1 MPDVPGRP
9 GGTRGWWWRCPLKL
23 TGASTP
29 RRSLPHP
36 AGQPGLS
43 CGGHATSRAAR
54 TRSARRGTGSG
65 TCCRIAIPSPTS
77 SCSPARR
84 APTRSRTPAAGSP
97 AAGSPSTS
105 SGHRR
110 RPGWSSGT
118 RARPRPRP
126 SPPRQ
131 RTRPGQTRTGA
142 GCGSS
147 MNWPTTGERP
157 LTPGT
162 AGSGS
167 TSSGRPG
174 AARCQRPP
182 AAATAAYAD
191 ITAMR
196 EAFPGTTIW
205 WGHQTR
211 TWWAALPGA
220 DRGRACVSAPTRGGL
235 CQLLAATYPSP
246 GSSRDHAR

>member
-29 RRSLPHP
+29 RRSLPYP

-54 TRSARRGTGSG
+54 TRSAGHGTGSE
-65 TCCRIAIPSPTS
+65 TCCRIATPSPTS

-110 RPGWSSGT
+110 PPGSSSGIKD
-118 RARPRPRP
+118 RPRLRP
-126 SPPRQ
+126 SPLRQ
-131 RTRPGQTRTGA
+131 RTRPGQMRTGA

-147 MNWPTTGERP
+147 MNWPTTGNDHSRREPLGLDRRP
-157 LTPGT
+157 V
-162 AGSGS
+162 AGQ
-167 TSSGRPG
+167 GRP
-174 AARCQRPP
+174 AASGPRRLRRRARGHHGHAGGVPRHHDLVGSPDAHLVGRPP
-182 AAATAAYAD
+182 
-191 ITAMR
+191 R
-196 EAFPGTTIW
+196 G
-205 WGHQTR
+205 
-211 TWWAALPGA
+211 
-220 DRGRACVSAPTRGGL
+220 DRG
-235 CQLLAATYPSP
+235 
-246 GSSRDHAR
+246 